1 MDFDDQARLDT
12 SQVRDLRGARGGGLR
27 GPRGGGPR
35 GGRRLPGGMAVGG
48 GGLGIVGLLLVLL
61 LNNLG
66 GSTPTQPAAGD
77 LSQCQTGKDADTRQ
91 DCLVVAVVN
100 SVQAYWTQA
109 FADTG
114 RTYRDAPTTLFTGQ
128 TSTACGAATSAVG
141 PFYCPADKS
150 VYLDLGFFD
159 ELRTRFGASGGKF
172 AQAYVIGHE
181 YGHHVQDLLGT
192 SDRVSAGSGAT
203 SDSVRLELQADCY
216 AGVWAAYAA
225 DTDASILSTLT
236 EADIADGLNAAA
248 AIGDDRIQSQS
259 TGRVDPET
267 WTHGSSEQRQR
278 WFSTGYGQGDPGAC
292 DTFSGDI

>member
-12 SQVRDLRGARGGGLR
+12 SQVRDRRGRGGGL
-27 GPRGGGPR
+27 GGRR
-35 GGRRLPGGMAVGG
+35 GGRLRGGRGVPGIAVGG
-48 GGLGIVGLLLVLL
+48 GGLGIVGLLIVLVL
-61 LNNLG
+61 NNFGG
-66 GSTPTQPAAGD
+66 GSPQQPAAGE

-100 SVQAYWTQA
+100 SVQDYWTQA

-114 RTYRDAPTTLFTGQ
+114 RTYREAPTTLFSGQ
-128 TSTACGAATSAVG
+128 VSTACGTATSAVG
-141 PFYCPADKS
+141 PFYCPGDES

-192 SDRVSAGSGAT
+192 TDGLSNDAGAT
-203 SDSVRLELQADCY
+203 GDSVRLELQADCY

-225 DTDASILSTLT
+225 DTDASILAALT
-236 EADIADGLNAAA
+236 DADIADGLNAAA

-278 WFSTGYGQGDPGAC
+278 WFSTGYSQGDPGSC
-292 DTFSGDI
+292 DTFAGDI

>member
-1 MDFDDQARLDT
+1 
-12 SQVRDLRGARGGGLR
+12 
-27 GPRGGGPR
+27 
-35 GGRRLPGGMAVGG
+35 
-48 GGLGIVGLLLVLL
+48 
-61 LNNLG
+61 
-66 GSTPTQPAAGD
+66 
-77 LSQCQTGKDADTRQ
+77 
-91 DCLVVAVVN
+91 VAVVN

-109 FADTG
+109 FADIG

-192 SDRVSAGSGAT
+192 SDRVSPGSGAT

-225 DTDASILSTLT
+225 DTDSSILSALT
-236 EADIADGLNAAA
+236 DADIADGLNAAA
-248 AIGDDRIQSQS
+248 AIGDDRIQQQS
-259 TGRVDPET
+259 SGRVDPES

-278 WFSTGYGQGDPGAC
+278 WFSTGYGQADLGAC